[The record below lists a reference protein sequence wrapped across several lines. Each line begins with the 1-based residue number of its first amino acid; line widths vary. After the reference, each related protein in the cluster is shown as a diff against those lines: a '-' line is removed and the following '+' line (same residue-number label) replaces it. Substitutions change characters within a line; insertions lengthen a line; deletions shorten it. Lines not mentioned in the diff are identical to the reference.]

1 MDPQSL
7 DAAVQS
13 ALQALYPPFDAT
25 APTVLSQVFRLLET
39 DYHGDGLCCLL
50 DFLIPAKRLF
60 EHVRQAACA
69 PYCNCLF
76 LHEGWPLCLR
86 EKVVVHLAPLN
97 PLLLRPGDFYL
108 QAEPCQDQ
116 SAGIVLKCLSRD
128 LRTVEEIPVPQASYS
143 LLFTNE
149 WLEEINRGL
158 DRAPL
163 RTCLVATESGVM
175 PMPWSK
181 IATPEFIEKP
191 KVAPNL
197 AQAAATPPAGA
208 RDRDSWAS
216 PGAAEAPVPGSGGH
230 AAGKV
235 RECKD
240 VPRRRGPSKYPGLI
254 KVEQAGPWQPD
265 AQGLVAPSLCDILSR
280 DLEGEYVDLLELSA
294 EGGSDPHP
302 RSEQPAPAGEAEP
315 PSESEPGL
323 GEPAA
328 ETWACR
334 KGPSAEEGPCT
345 PCLRRKLSRDPQCPG
360 PRCRYRESYVAAIQN
375 PICFGAGPMA
385 AIQEE
390 SDGPN
395 RDLPPASAAVKP
407 PDRHRPGDAGAPRPP
422 SGFPPQE
429 AKAEEATKQGYLKLL
444 KSPAGAGRN
453 PSRSESPTTSH
464 KFPFLKGPR
473 QPAAPAE
480 AAAERAASQPEGSR
494 RKTSALYSPRTSRAK
509 PAGKGA
515 DQADAARL
523 HVGSPHGT
531 GCRNGPR
538 APAMARDPLPAE
550 GSAPKLPRWQ
560 GLGTQLLL
568 SGVACLPGSTDKLG
582 RALIQVST
590 SSRAWEASW
599 CSAREVARLLLYLCS
614 IPRRKARGVG
624 LTVVV
629 DARRQPPSPALN
641 AALTSAQRSSPGA
654 IHSLLLLAEKEAAAH
669 LEKVPGTQVEVLPSL
684 KALGRYVDPGQLTR
698 DLDGTFPYCHSEW
711 VQFFQKLHPFVA
723 DLTAVSE
730 LLRRSI
736 GELERGALPEG
747 LQEATECTERYRE
760 LMRTVLRNPQ
770 LDTLQRDGGATLARL
785 RKEAT
790 RLSSSPDVRNH
801 MDAALGLYNR
811 VEEEVHTLV
820 AKSNRCLERLE
831 HVQKIR
837 ELEAEFGKLS
847 GWMDEEGESR
857 LRELSAAEWGPDS
870 PEKSYRHFKEFF
882 IQATARYN
890 QGLVLC
896 KEAAGF
902 HGSAGPEA
910 EALEAA
916 RGAFQARL
924 SSFYTNVERQQAELE
939 TLLNLYRFY
948 DKVMWLSLDCK
959 HLAARAQLGQSQAG
973 SPKALRRLAGSLQ
986 KLSAEFSAPRLQAM
1000 KAQACAVRHCW
1011 GPGLWHEA
1019 WGRYRETRQ
1028 ALAEMLGKAEEAQA
1042 LAESGGE
1049 PHACHAPSDPAPPA
1063 REQQGAALG
1072 GRESSEAE
1080 SGDGDPCTGPSR
1092 IQQPRCCSPEGVLGA
1107 ALTEAGAPAQD
1118 ASREGPDRVPAPTQ
1132 EPPLTCG
1139 SDTGQ
1144 RLEASASHPARDG
1157 PRSAPGRRAGKRP
1170 DAAQY
1175 FQVSRHSS
1183 FSSEDTDSQH
1193 SAEDSPVASAVVSG
1207 DPSPRQAC
1215 PQGES
1220 AGILYLEK
1228 HRADSPARASAE

>member
-1 MDPQSL
+1 MDPRSL

-13 ALQALYPPFDAT
+13 ALQALYPPFSAT
-25 APTVLSQVFRLLET
+25 APTVLGQVFRLLEA

-76 LHEGWPLCLR
+76 LHEGWPLCLH
-86 EKVVVHLAPLN
+86 EKVVIHLAPLN
-97 PLLLRPGDFYL
+97 LLLLRPGDFYL

-116 SAGIVLKCLSRD
+116 AAGIVLKCLSRD
-128 LRTVEEIPVPQASYS
+128 LRAVEEIPVPQPSYS

-149 WLEEINRGL
+149 WLEEVNRGL

-163 RTCLVATESGVM
+163 RTCLVATENGVM

-191 KVAPNL
+191 KVAPSL
-197 AQAAATPPAGA
+197 AQAAAAPLTAA
-208 RDRDSWAS
+208 RDRGSLEC
-216 PGAAEAPVPGSGGH
+216 PGAAAAPVPGSGGH
-230 AAGKV
+230 AAGTV
-235 RECKD
+235 RERKA
-240 VPRRRGPSKYPGLI
+240 VPPSKYPGLI
-254 KVEQAGPWQPD
+254 KVEQAGPWEPG
-265 AQGLVAPSLCDILSR
+265 ARGSVAPSLCDVLSG

-294 EGGSDPHP
+294 DGGSGVPP
-302 RSEQPAPAGEAEP
+302 GSEQPAPPGEAEP
-315 PSESEPGL
+315 SSESEPGL
-323 GEPAA
+323 LRANGRPAA
-328 ETWACR
+328 EKWACGR
-334 KGPSAEEGPCT
+334 GPSAGEGPCT
-345 PCLRRKLSRDPQCPG
+345 PCLRRRRSRDPQCPG
-360 PRCRYRESYVAAIQN
+360 PRCWYRESYAAAVQS
-375 PICFGAGPMA
+375 PIGCGAGPMA

-390 SDGPN
+390 CEGPSH
-395 RDLPPASAAVKP
+395 DPPPAVKP
-407 PDRHRPGDAGAPRPP
+407 PDGHRSPRSGCPP
-422 SGFPPQE
+422 RAASQE
-429 AKAEEATKQGYLKLL
+429 AKAEEATTQGYLKLR

-453 PSRSESPTTSH
+453 PSRSEPPAASH
-464 KFPFLKGPR
+464 KFPFSKGPR

-480 AAAERAASQPEGSR
+480 TSAGRHGGSR
-494 RKTSALYSPRTSRAK
+494 RMMSVLYSPRMSRAK

-515 DQADAARL
+515 DQAEAALL
-523 HVGSPHGT
+523 HVGSPPGT
-531 GCRNGPR
+531 GCGNGPC
-538 APAMARDPLPAE
+538 APAAAPDPLPAD
-550 GSAPKLPRWQ
+550 GSAPQLPRWQ
-560 GLGTQLLL
+560 DLSTQLLL

-614 IPRRKARGVG
+614 IPRRKARGLG

-641 AALTSAQRSSPGA
+641 AAFTSVQRSCPGA
-654 IHSLLLLAEKEAAAH
+654 IRSLLLLAEKEAAAL
-669 LEKVPGTQVEVLPSL
+669 LEKVPGAQVEALASL
-684 KALGRYVDPGQLTR
+684 DDLGRYVDPSQLTR

-711 VQFFQKLHPFVA
+711 VPFFQKLHPFVA

-730 LLRRSI
+730 LLRRAI
-736 GELERGALPEG
+736 GELERGASPEG
-747 LQEATECTERYRE
+747 LQEATERTERYRE
-760 LMRTVLRNPQ
+760 LMRTVLRDPQ
-770 LDTLQRDGGATLARL
+770 LVTLQRDAGATLARL
-785 RKEAT
+785 SKEAT
-790 RLSSSPDVRNH
+790 RLSSSPDVRSH

-820 AKSNRCLERLE
+820 AKSNQCLERLE

-857 LRELSAAEWGPDS
+857 LRELSTAEWGADS
-870 PEKSYRHFKEFF
+870 PEKSYRRFKEFF

-902 HGSAGPEA
+902 AGPEA

-916 RGAFQARL
+916 RGDFQARL
-924 SSFYTNVERQQAELE
+924 TSFYADVERQQAELE

-959 HLAARAQLGQSQAG
+959 HTVAWAQLGQSRAG
-973 SPKALRRLAGSLQ
+973 SPKAVRRLAGSLQ
-986 KLSAEFSAPRLQAM
+986 KLSAEFPAPRLQAM
-1000 KAQACAVRHCW
+1000 KAQACALRHCW
-1011 GPGLWHEA
+1011 GLGLWHKA

-1042 LAESGGE
+1042 PAGSGPGAAGGE
-1049 PHACHAPSDPAPPA
+1049 PHTCQAPSDPDPAPPA
-1063 REQQGAALG
+1063 HEQQGAAAAG
-1072 GRESSEAE
+1072 SKRCEAE
-1080 SGDGDPCTGPSR
+1080 SGGADDAPPDPCTGPSHV
-1092 IQQPRCCSPEGVLGA
+1092 QQPQGCSPEGVLGA
-1107 ALTEAGAPAQD
+1107 ALPGAGALARD
-1118 ASREGPDRVPAPTQ
+1118 APTQ
-1132 EPPLTCG
+1132 EPPLTCC

-1144 RLEASASHPARDG
+1144 RLEGSASHPVRD
-1157 PRSAPGRRAGKRP
+1157 GRRAGKRP
-1170 DAAQY
+1170 EAAQY

-1193 SAEDSPVASAVVSG
+1193 SAEDLPAASAALSR
-1207 DPSPRQAC
+1207 DPSPRLAC

-1228 HRADSPARASAE
+1228 PHANSPAQAGAE

>member
-1 MDPQSL
+1 MDPRSL
-7 DAAVQS
+7 DAAVQR

-25 APTVLSQVFRLLET
+25 APTVLSQVFRLLEA

-76 LHEGWPLCLR
+76 LHEGWPLCLH

-116 SAGIVLKCLSRD
+116 AAGIVLKCLSRD
-128 LRTVEEIPVPQASYS
+128 LRTVEEIPVPQSSCS

-149 WLEEINRGL
+149 WLEEVNRGL

-163 RTCLVATESGVM
+163 RTCLVAAENGVM
-175 PMPWSK
+175 PMLWSK
-181 IATPEFIEKP
+181 IATPEFVEKP
-191 KVAPNL
+191 KVTPNP
-197 AQAAATPPAGA
+197 AQAAAAPLTTT
-208 RDRDSWAS
+208 RDRDGLEC

-230 AAGKV
+230 AAGTV
-235 RECKD
+235 RERED

-254 KVEQAGPWQPD
+254 KVEQAGPWEPG
-265 AQGLVAPSLCDILSR
+265 ARGFVAPSLCDILSG

-294 EGGSDPHP
+294 DRGSGLPP
-302 RSEQPAPAGEAEP
+302 RSERPAPLGEAEP
-315 PSESEPGL
+315 LSESEPGL
-323 GEPAA
+323 LRANGEPAA
-328 ETWACR
+328 EKWACGQ
-334 KGPSAEEGPCT
+334 GPSAGEGPCT
-345 PCLRRKLSRDPQCPG
+345 PCLRRKLSRDPQGPG

-375 PICFGAGPMA
+375 PIGCGAGPMA

-390 SDGPN
+390 SDGPS
-395 RDLPPASAAVKP
+395 RDLPPASAAVEP
-407 PDRHRPGDAGAPRPP
+407 PDGHRSPP
-422 SGFPPQE
+422 SGFPPRAASQA

-444 KSPAGAGRN
+444 RSPAGAGRN
-453 PSRSESPTTSH
+453 PSRSESPTASH
-464 KFPFLKGPR
+464 KFPFSKGPR

-480 AAAERAASQPEGSR
+480 TSASRPEGSR
-494 RKTSALYSPRTSRAK
+494 RKMSVLYSPRMSRAK

-515 DQADAARL
+515 DQADAAVL
-523 HVGSPHGT
+523 HLGSPPGT
-531 GCRNGPR
+531 GCRNGPC
-538 APAMARDPLPAE
+538 APAAAPDPLPAE
-550 GSAPKLPRWQ
+550 GSAPQLPRWQ
-560 GLGTQLLL
+560 DLSTQLLL

-614 IPRRKARGVG
+614 IPRRKARGLG

-629 DARRQPPSPALN
+629 DARRQPPAPALN
-641 AALTSAQRSSPGA
+641 AAFTSVQRSSPGA

-669 LEKVPGTQVEVLPSL
+669 LEKVPGTQVEALASL
-684 KALGRYVDPGQLTR
+684 KALSRYVDPGQLTR

-730 LLRRSI
+730 LLRRAI
-736 GELERGALPEG
+736 GELERGALPDG

-760 LMRTVLRNPQ
+760 LMRTVLCDPQ
-770 LDTLQRDGGATLARL
+770 LVTLQRDGGATLARL

-790 RLSSSPDVRNH
+790 RHSSSPDVRSH

-847 GWMDEEGESR
+847 SWMDEEGESR
-857 LRELSAAEWGPDS
+857 LRELSMAEWGADS
-870 PEKSYRHFKEFF
+870 PEKSYRRFKEFF
-882 IQATARYN
+882 IQATACYN

-902 HGSAGPEA
+902 AGPEA

-924 SSFYTNVERQQAELE
+924 MSFYADVERQQAELE

-959 HLAARAQLGQSQAG
+959 HLVARAQLGQSQAG
-973 SPKALRRLAGSLQ
+973 SPKAVRRLAGSLQ
-986 KLSAEFSAPRLQAM
+986 KLSAEFSASRLQAM
-1000 KAQACAVRHCW
+1000 KAQACALRHCW
-1011 GPGLWHEA
+1011 GLGLWHEA

-1028 ALAEMLGKAEEAQA
+1028 VLAEMLGKAEEAQA
-1042 LAESGGE
+1042 LAGSGPGAAGGE
-1049 PHACHAPSDPAPPA
+1049 LHACQAPSDPDLAPPA
-1063 REQQGAALG
+1063 REQQGAAAG
-1072 GRESSEAE
+1072 GSERSESE
-1080 SGDGDPCTGPSR
+1080 SGDADDAAPDPCTGLSHV
-1092 IQQPRCCSPEGVLGA
+1092 QQPWCCSPEGVLGA
-1107 ALTEAGAPAQD
+1107 ALTGAGALPRD
-1118 ASREGPDRVPAPTQ
+1118 APTQ
-1132 EPPLTCG
+1132 EPPLTCC

-1144 RLEASASHPARDG
+1144 RLEGSASHPVRDG
-1157 PRSAPGRRAGKRP
+1157 PSSAPRRCAGKRP
-1170 DAAQY
+1170 EAAQY

-1193 SAEDSPVASAVVSG
+1193 SAEDLPTASAALSG
-1207 DPSPRQAC
+1207 DPSPRPAC
-1215 PQGES
+1215 PHGES

-1228 HRADSPARASAE
+1228 HRADSPAQASAE